1 VIYTNNIAA
10 VYLLAGRP
18 SYLVPWAL
26 ADYNP
31 DLAAETEAAL
41 HAQLVERGGAMV
53 RCGEGLRPAGWNA
66 QAFEPAVRSADGVI
80 LLAVGGRSD

>member
-1 VIYTNNIAA
+1 MIYTNNIAA

-26 ADYNP
+26 SDYNP
-31 DLAAETEAAL
+31 DLAAEAEAAL

-53 RCGEGLRPAGWNA
+53 LFGEGLLPEGWNVE
-66 QAFEPAVRSADGVI
+66 AFEPVSRSADGVI